1 MPLKDDTMFILGF
14 VVFISVNDIFTVLKV
29 EQKTVLTIYI
39 TVFHSNLDLFMRTF
53 IVTTTM
59 SEL

>member
-29 EQKTVLTIYI
+29 EQKTVLTIYK
-39 TVFHSNLDLFMRTF
+39 TVFHSTLDLFMRTF

>member
-39 TVFHSNLDLFMRTF
+39 TVFHSTLDLFMRTF

>member
-1 MPLKDDTMFILGF
+1 MPLIDDTMFILGF

-39 TVFHSNLDLFMRTF
+39 TVFHSTLDLFMRTF